1 MISKLFSH
9 KDKIFIFLL
18 FLFSVLFNQYYGN
31 KGIFPMDSTHFFD
44 SGFRILKGDVPFVDY
59 WLVKGPLLDYIQAI
73 FFSIFGVN
81 WQSYLLHASFFNG
94 LIVISTFYVLKNF
107 QLENKYCFFYSFLF
121 AILAYPSSG
130 TPFIDHHSAFFCL
143 LAAYSFLLAIKKQ
156 KNFYWILPPIL
167 LIFGFL
173 SKQVPTTYFGL
184 SLIFVLTL
192 YFLILKKFKALKIM
206 FVSFFSFIIL
216 ILIFGKSQG
225 ISLSSF
231 FVQHIF
237 FPQTIGSGRF
247 ENLNISIDLVEKFIL
262 IFISIAPLFYLNL
275 KKILVF
281 KKYKK
286 NNEFYYFLILFFYT
300 ISLIFHQ
307 IMTKNQ
313 TFIFFL
319 IPLLAAFSHIELS
332 KSKIKLRKKINIII
346 IFVCIFATFK
356 YHLRYNEGRKFHE
369 LKNTNFNLAIDA
381 EKINAKLSGLNWIS
395 PQYKDN
401 PKKEVLIINK
411 IKNILDADK
420 RKKMLITNH
429 SFFSIILNENLFSPS
444 RVYTGDGT
452 THPIKGNKY
461 EGNYKELVKKLV
473 SKNDISVI
481 YVTKFKYENIN
492 FHYIDDLF
500 KKCSEEKFLIDEL
513 KSYNIENCI

>member
-1 MISKLFSH
+1 
-9 KDKIFIFLL
+9 
-18 FLFSVLFNQYYGN
+18 
-31 KGIFPMDSTHFFD
+31 
-44 SGFRILKGDVPFVDY
+44 
-59 WLVKGPLLDYIQAI
+59 
-73 FFSIFGVN
+73 
-81 WQSYLLHASFFNG
+81 
-94 LIVISTFYVLKNF
+94 
-107 QLENKYCFFYSFLF
+107 
-121 AILAYPSSG
+121 
-130 TPFIDHHSAFFCL
+130 
-143 LAAYSFLLAIKKQ
+143 
-156 KNFYWILPPIL
+156 
-167 LIFGFL
+167 
-173 SKQVPTTYFGL
+173 
-184 SLIFVLTL
+184 
-192 YFLILKKFKALKIM
+192 
-206 FVSFFSFIIL
+206 
-216 ILIFGKSQG
+216 
-225 ISLSSF
+225 
-231 FVQHIF
+231 
-237 FPQTIGSGRF
+237 
-247 ENLNISIDLVEKFIL
+247 
-262 IFISIAPLFYLNL
+262 
-275 KKILVF
+275 
-281 KKYKK
+281 
-286 NNEFYYFLILFFYT
+286 
-300 ISLIFHQ
+300 
-307 IMTKNQ
+307 MTKNQ

-461 EGNYKELVKKLV
+461 EGNYKELVKKLI